1 MQIDKVKKNI
11 TIIIVSH
18 KGREKVIK
26 FVKVLSKKLNILI
39 IDNSKDIVL
48 KKKIKKISE
57 YKSFIHEK

>member
-48 KKKIKKISE
+48 KKN
-57 YKSFIHEK
+57 

>member
-26 FVKVLSKKLNILI
+26 FVIASTFLSIGFGFIFNNL
-39 IDNSKDIVL
+39 SFYL
-48 KKKIKKISE
+48 KKNQKN
-57 YKSFIHEK
+57 